1 MHGRQTKSGPLF
13 ARRDVW
19 LQQAV
24 ACVLWKS
31 GTIVFDGNIDA
42 LVSVREH
49 NSNLATHLSL
59 FRHALDRLCS
69 VLEQIAQRLTDQ
81 ALEVCGQPRDT
92 QGQINMGASSLATL
106 TRLVAAGFGLTLM
119 PEMAAIS
126 EQRAAPDMHLLRF
139 AEPQPARMIGL
150 VRRASSVDDGWF
162 SDLAAILRQTG
173 RELIQST
180 REIAA

>member
-1 MHGRQTKSGPLF
+1 MINYNPIDDGQTKSGPLF

-31 GTIVFDGNIDA
+31 GTIVFDGDINA
-42 LVSVREH
+42 LVGIREH

-81 ALEVCGQPRDT
+81 AF
-92 QGQINMGASSLATL
+92 
-106 TRLVAAGFGLTLM
+106 VAK
-119 PEMAAIS
+119 
-126 EQRAAPDMHLLRF
+126 
-139 AEPQPARMIGL
+139 IG
-150 VRRASSVDDGWF
+150 
-162 SDLAAILRQTG
+162 DLFKL
-173 RELIQST
+173 
-180 REIAA
+180 